1 MVGAGGLLP
10 VLFPAARVT
19 GPPGPWLS
27 QSRDLPT
34 TVHGSQAGISL
45 YAGGWGLFPGPPC
58 SLVGPGSVPVPHEY
72 FVSFL
77 GFPLFLLS
85 EPWTMGFSKSFK
97 RKFFYNKKTKIS
109 TFDLPADS
117 IAPFQ

>member
-1 MVGAGGLLP
+1 MMDILYDLS
-10 VLFPAARVT
+10 LF
-19 GPPGPWLS
+19 
-27 QSRDLPT
+27 
-34 TVHGSQAGISL
+34 
-45 YAGGWGLFPGPPC
+45 
-58 SLVGPGSVPVPHEY
+58 
-72 FVSFL
+72 
-77 GFPLFLLS
+77 FLL